1 MRKMRLYLRI
11 FWPLLALVVVSILL
25 IIYLPKNPDSF
36 QIGILSTALGVGI
49 SLAGAEGIKKITEH
63 KRMKRAAALLK
74 LVTIQYL
81 ENQCLNFKENSKLYK
96 DMGDFEHAR
105 AFLLLVQNYDKV
117 SSTFDKNWFQLVYS
131 SHFIDVVDADSQI
144 NAIGHAI
151 SEVLIFNKTITWH
164 SLGASRLLA
173 RERRM
178 TATGAFNEGDVAHFI
193 LQARKIR
200 DDVDECIEKLDKYTR
215 KLDEELGKI
224 FEKTGIK
231 YEEIER

>member
-1 MRKMRLYLRI
+1 MRKVRVYLRI
-11 FWPLLALVVVSILL
+11 FWPLLVLVVVSILL
-25 IIYLPKNPDSF
+25 VIYLPKNLDSF

-49 SLAGAEGIKKITEH
+49 SLAGAEGIKKIAEH
-63 KRMKRAAALLK
+63 KRMKKAAALLK

-105 AFLLLVQNYDKV
+105 AFLMLVQNYDKV

-173 RERRM
+173 RERLM
-178 TATGAFNEGDVAHFI
+178 TAVGAFNEEDVTHFI

-200 DDVDECIEKLDKYTR
+200 DDVDECIEKLDKYTH